1 MEGVSCVFHSNFDL
15 HELVLRQPIVRYTG
29 CIIVIDIKHE
39 VRNIVSGPRTALP
52 GVGSCHECYDVKEAI
67 IIA

>member
-29 CIIVIDIKHE
+29 CII
-39 VRNIVSGPRTALP
+39 RNIVSGPRTALP